1 MLPVCGAWLAPWPP
15 SWLIQRNLPVMLR
28 LCSGPVSISMHQ
40 QFNQITM
47 EDSHPFLY
55 NDWEDF
61 LYISAKNMAICYPH
75 TAPEG
80 KNISVTF
87 SIASTEVKKLS
98 GENGGWDENGQLWEL
113 TNEWVSVLLWGLGA
127 AITTLCVAATISH
140 PMYQSH
146 IAWVKWKLFALE
158 GSSGHQFWWVILLYC
173 IFIKWSINSPSILN
187 I

>member
-1 MLPVCGAWLAPWPP
+1 
-15 SWLIQRNLPVMLR
+15 MLR

-61 LYISAKNMAICYPH
+61 LYISAKSMAICYPH
-75 TAPEG
+75 TTPEG

-98 GENGGWDENGQLWEL
+98 GENGG
-113 TNEWVSVLLWGLGA
+113 
-127 AITTLCVAATISH
+127 
-140 PMYQSH
+140 
-146 IAWVKWKLFALE
+146 
-158 GSSGHQFWWVILLYC
+158 
-173 IFIKWSINSPSILN
+173 
-187 I
+187 